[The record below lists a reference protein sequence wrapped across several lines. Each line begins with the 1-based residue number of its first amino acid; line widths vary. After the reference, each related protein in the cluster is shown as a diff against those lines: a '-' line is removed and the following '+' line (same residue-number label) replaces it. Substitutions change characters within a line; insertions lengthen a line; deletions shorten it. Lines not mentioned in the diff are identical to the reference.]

1 MISIIADELTSPHMD
16 DALNVE
22 ILNDEKFFRLFHLSL
37 YRVSTLLTFLL
48 RFLSLVA
55 RDR

>member
-22 ILNDEKFFRLFHLSL
+22 ILNDEKFFRLFHLSM
-37 YRVSTLLTFLL
+37 YRVSTLLTFRL

>member
-22 ILNDEKFFRLFHLSL
+22 ILNDGKFFRLFHLSM

>member
-1 MISIIADELTSPHMD
+1 MD

-22 ILNDEKFFRLFHLSL
+22 IFNDEKFFRLFHLSM
-37 YRVSTLLTFLL
+37 YRVSTLLTFRL